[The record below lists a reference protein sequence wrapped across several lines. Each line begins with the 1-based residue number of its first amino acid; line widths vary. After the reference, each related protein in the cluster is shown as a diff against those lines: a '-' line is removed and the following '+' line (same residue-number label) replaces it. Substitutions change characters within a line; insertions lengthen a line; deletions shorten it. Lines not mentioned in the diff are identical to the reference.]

1 MLSGRERETAIF
13 TARIAR
19 TREGQPQHTALLGG
33 WAIGKTTPLMH
44 WRRLRQQAGDTVVLS
59 MAYPQP
65 KDEFLGGLAEAVAA
79 GVDTD
84 WRERLDLEIGLDIG
98 IADARLRPSRQNV
111 ETDLRRSLRRLVPG
125 KGDHRNAIVLI
136 DDIDLVADPGDALLQ
151 LRASALEL
159 YAADVSFSFGVA
171 ASPGLFAPSMGPTSR
186 SCASSSQSRSGR
198 SMPRLRPGQSP
209 SHSQPRRSGSMPTS

>member
-19 TREGQPQHTALLGG
+19 TREGQPQHIALLGD
-33 WAIGKTTPLMH
+33 WAIGKTTLLMH
-44 WRRLRQQAGDTVVLS
+44 WRRLRQQAGDAVVLS

-65 KDEFLGGLAEAVAA
+65 KDEFLGGLAEAVEA

-98 IADARLRPSRQNV
+98 IADARLRRSRQNV

-125 KGDHRNAIVLI
+125 KGDHRTAIVLI
-136 DDIDLVADPGDALLQ
+136 DDIDLVADAGNALLQ

-159 YAADVSFSFGVA
+159 DRERRR
-171 ASPGLFAPSMGPTSR
+171 GPR
-186 SCASSSQSRSGR
+186 ER
-198 SMPRLRPGQSP
+198 RPAG
-209 SHSQPRRSGSMPTS
+209 